1 MIKSFIFIVS
11 LLFLSACSTQ
21 SVNKHQDYKVVKKPA
36 VPKMFQT
43 VPAEKATL
51 VQEGKNKN
59 YCVRCG
65 MNLVKFYKTS
75 HAASQNDKRYQYCSI
90 HCLAEHLDEGN
101 ELKNPTVVDVTSLKM
116 IPLLNAHYVVGSS
129 VRGTMS
135 AVSKYAFENIED
147 AQAFQKKYGGKI
159 LDFHGALEVA
169 REDFE

>member
-1 MIKSFIFIVS
+1 MIKVLLFIFVV
-11 LLFLSACSTQ
+11 LFMSACTTQ
-21 SVNKHQDYKVVKKPA
+21 NAPQTKKA
-36 VPKMFQT
+36 QKTMPKMFQT
-43 VPAEKATL
+43 VSESEATL
-51 VQEGKNKN
+51 VQEGKNKH

-135 AVSKYAFENIED
+135 KVSKYAFENIED

-159 LDFHGALEVA
+159 LDFHGALQVA
-169 REDFE
+169 REDFN